1 MDGPQY
7 TSLELKVM
15 QLMAHG
21 CTREQ
26 ISQRVHGPNGR
37 LISPST
43 VARTARSATDKAVPT
58 PEMNAP
64 IIHGVAVLVAQG
76 RISVKFADQRPTA
89 QETALAWLD
98 TKIHSCL
105 NWREFEELRSAYTA
119 LRSEMTNPGG
129 EVRRG

>member
-15 QLMAHG
+15 TLMAHG

-76 RISVKFADQRPTA
+76 RISVRYGDQKPTA
-89 QETALAWLD
+89 RETAVAFLE
-98 TKIHSCL
+98 KRIMSCL
-105 NWREFEELRSAYTA
+105 DWREFEELRGVYTA
-119 LRSEMTNPGG
+119 MRAEQNGS
-129 EVRRG
+129 RRG

>member
-43 VARTARSATDKAVPT
+43 VARTARTATDKAVPV

-64 IIHGVAVLVAQG
+64 IVWGVATLVAQG

-119 LRSEMTNPGG
+119 LRSEMTNLGG
-129 EVRRG
+129 EARRG